1 MSATHVANEPG
12 RTKASSW
19 RERISGSA
27 VLLGMLA
34 VVVILAVA
42 RPLFLSVGNLST
54 IAVDATVLVV
64 LAVGLTLVMSMRG
77 IDLSIVAVADLAG
90 YIVASLLLSG
100 TSFAAA
106 LLAGLAAALIVGLL
120 NGVLAGYLGVPAIA
134 SSLGMNLLVTAAA
147 LVISDNGTPKQLFT
161 APLELV
167 RPILVFGSDSWGP
180 IRILVL
186 ATVCVVVVAWF
197 VSRRTIW
204 GRRADLVSVNARAAH
219 LSAIPTRRTF
229 ALGFLFS
236 AGLAGVAGIMLTART
251 GLAIPGS
258 ADPLLLEAF
267 SAVYLGSIASPNGRI
282 RVLWTVLGALFVT
295 MLANGLILLGLGA
308 EWRYGL
314 NGALILVA
322 LGLRVLRRRG

>member
-1 MSATHVANEPG
+1 MSATDVTIEQDPRPRIH
-12 RTKASSW
+12 W
-19 RERISGSA
+19 RERLSGLA
-27 VLLGMLA
+27 VLAGMLA
-34 VVVILAVA
+34 VLIILAVA
-42 RPLFLSVGNLST
+42 RPLFLSVGNLNT
-54 IAVDATVLVV
+54 MAVDATVLVV
-64 LAVGLTLVMSMRG
+64 LSVGLTLVMSMRG
-77 IDLSIVAVADLAG
+77 IDLSIVAVADLSG
-90 YIVASLLLSG
+90 YIVATLMLSG
-100 TSFAAA
+100 TSFASAV
-106 LLAGLAAALIVGLL
+106 LVGLAAALVVGLL

-134 SSLGMNLLVTAAA
+134 ASLGMNLLVTAAA
-147 LVISDNGTPKQLFT
+147 LVVSDNGTPQQLFT

-180 IRILVL
+180 IRLLVL
-186 ATVCVVVVAWF
+186 ATACVVAVAWF

-204 GRRADLVSVNARAAH
+204 GRRADLVSVNAQASH

-236 AGLAGVAGIMLTART
+236 AGLAGVAGIMLSART
-251 GLAIPGS
+251 GLAVPGS

-267 SAVYLGSIASPNGRI
+267 SAVYLGSIAAPSGRI
-282 RVLWTVLGALFVT
+282 RVLWTVAGALFVT

-314 NGALILVA
+314 NGLLILVA